1 LITER
6 RPELSLRTSI
16 GTALFAVAFLTLGLT
31 AAVQAETIGPI
42 QFQES
47 YSGPH
52 QAEFADLLSQAKIV
66 VPGAVA
72 YITGQ
77 WGLPNTLHY
86 PFLVTISDVP
96 SKDLNR
102 PMAAYVRAVA
112 YGNELRQVMVIDL
125 ENHILYPNN
134 NSDNLI
140 YHEMAHAVIRDAVFN
155 LGAAP
160 IPTWF
165 NEGLA
170 QSVTP
175 EGTQRTQ
182 EDFKRYGHSDARA
195 VLCDLNGQVDEFLHG
210 EQNFGCYTYFYLST
224 KRLVQLGGK
233 DSIPKI
239 ISGLHD
245 GVSLPVIIHQL
256 TGLDWPAF
264 QHEAERYTLD
274 VFAGNQ
280 PIP

>member
-1 LITER
+1 MLSKILIG
-6 RPELSLRTSI
+6 PLV
-16 GTALFAVAFLTLGLT
+16 GTVLTLSYAPT
-31 AAVQAETIGPI
+31 ATAETIGSI
-42 QFQES
+42 QFEES
-47 YSGPH
+47 YAGPH
-52 QAEFADLLSQAKIV
+52 HVEFADVLSQSKIV

-96 SKDLNR
+96 SKDQSR
-102 PMAAYVRAVA
+102 VMAAYVRAVT

-125 ENHILYPNN
+125 EHHLLYPND

-140 YHEMAHAVIRDAVFN
+140 YHEMAHAVLRDVVFG

-170 QSVTP
+170 QSVTT

-195 VLCDLNGQVDEFLHG
+195 VVCDLNGQVDEFLHG

-224 KRLVQLGGK
+224 KRLLQLGGK
-233 DSIPKI
+233 DSIPTI
-239 ISGLHD
+239 IAGLH
-245 GVSLPVIIHQL
+245 GGIPLPTIIQGL
-256 TGLDWPAF
+256 TKLDWAAF
-264 QHEAERYTLD
+264 QREAERYTLD